1 MKAAISANFLTFIL
15 GVLVSVVPILQAA
28 AKTNAT
34 APAADLA
41 MYRQKHLAQCG
52 DSYLQRQTPQLM
64 RKTDVELYYLC
75 FEGFAVGYSGVSRT
89 ALWSAEHLTRARIKS
104 AQQLERVNNFH
115 EESRLPDRVKARLAD
130 YKNTPYDRG
139 HLSPNGD
146 MATPEQQYDSFSL
159 ANIVPQNPTQNRT
172 TWRNLESQTRYLAIK
187 YGEVYVVTGA
197 AFEGSAVKQMRGR
210 VLVPTHL
217 FKAVY
222 VPKLGQAGVYY
233 APNDDSQRVQII
245 SLNDLTRRSGLNVMP
260 HLSPNVQAQV
270 LDLPLSQDGKQDDK
284 PTNRKPPSNT
294 GDHTGFDWQL
304 LVHLISTIADWVQ
317 SLLKS

>member
-1 MKAAISANFLTFIL
+1 MTTAVLASFLTFGMGMVASL
-15 GVLVSVVPILQAA
+15 AFVLPAA
-28 AKTNAT
+28 AKTST
-34 APAADLA
+34 APAVDLA
-41 MYRQKHLAQCG
+41 AYRQKHLAECG
-52 DSYLQRQTPQLM
+52 DSYLQRQAPKLV

-75 FEGFAVGYSGVSRT
+75 FDGFAVGYSGVSRT
-89 ALWSAEHLTRARIKS
+89 ALWSAEHLTRARIKA

-115 EESRLPDRVKARLAD
+115 EESRLPDRVKARLSD

-172 TWRNLESQTRYLAIK
+172 TWRNLESQTRYLAIT
-187 YGEVYVVTGA
+187 YGNVYVVTGA
-197 AFEGSAVKQMRGR
+197 TFEGNSVKQMRGR

-245 SLNDLTRRSGLNVMP
+245 SLHDLTRRSGLSVMP
-260 HLSPNVQAQV
+260 NLPSHVQAQA
-270 LDLPLSQDGKQDDK
+270 LDLPLSQEDN
-284 PTNRKPPSNT
+284 PTSRKPPANHT
-294 GDHTGFDWQL
+294 GTDAGFDWQL
-304 LVHLISTIADWVQ
+304 IVNVIGVIGAWLQA
-317 SLLKS
+317 LLKS